1 MKKLLKQLLA
11 VTTAIMMAIT
21 LLPAMA
27 NAEGNSAEAPEIK
40 GFRIKKIA
48 QKEKETD
55 AEIPLQGA
63 EFKYYKV
70 YDINETTG
78 EITINN
84 KFKEIQS
91 DTDATQLWTDLNN
104 MIDEKQNFSTE
115 QELTLANDL
124 KNYIAKKGI
133 SAEMKDGKED
143 ILTSGTDG
151 LTNYALTNYAANKA
165 YGYYLIVETKAPK
178 AQAPDT
184 YITGDPFFLAFP
196 GTDETNGTWIYDVT
210 SKPKAND
217 KGISG
222 PDKKILTTDNSEGV
236 SANDV
241 RVGDYIKYQ
250 IKVTVPQFTDK
261 SFEVTGNM
269 PKITITDTMSK
280 YLTFVKDNDH
290 PVTVTVNGTTK
301 KEKVGE
307 ENDNV
312 YTLTT
317 GTPGSD
323 DTYTAFTAILQANGG
338 FTKADC
344 GKDVTITY
352 YATVNGI
359 DNNNSNTSVL
369 RNSASVKVN
378 DDSDIPG
385 HHTDSY
391 TYGIELTKTLAGK
404 ALEENQNV
412 YFDLYEK
419 KGETYTKVTD
429 LENVVSDNKTQ
440 GEDETKKGQF
450 VTTKGN
456 PIRIKGL
463 SLGKYA
469 LKETKTVGG
478 YTLLTKY
485 VEFNLVDKNS
495 EGSLPDGLLDYTE
508 GEKKGTN
515 TTSNILSKTV
525 DNKKGFSMPGT
536 GGMGT
541 YIFTIGGLVVMAG
554 AVLLLV
560 SSKKKRA

>member
-27 NAEGNSAEAPEIK
+27 NAAGNSAEATEIK

-48 QKEKETD
+48 QKEKGKED
-55 AEIPLQGA
+55 VEIPLQGA

-70 YDINETTG
+70 YDINQTTG
-78 EITINN
+78 EISITDKFQTIKNDN
-84 KFKEIQS
+84 
-91 DTDATQLWTDLNN
+91 DAKQLWTDLNN
-104 MIDEKQNFSTE
+104 MIDEKQNFTTI

-133 SAEMKDGKED
+133 SAEMKEGKED
-143 ILTSGTDG
+143 ILTSDDKG
-151 LTNYALTNYAANKA
+151 LTNYAHNKT

-178 AQAPDT
+178 AQASETQNPTT

-210 SKPKAND
+210 SKPKANA

-222 PDKKILTTDNSEGV
+222 PEKKIIKKNNDTIEV
-236 SANDV
+236 SKNDV
-241 RVGDYIKYQ
+241 RVGDYLQYQ
-250 IKVTVPQFTDK
+250 IKVRVPQFTEK
-261 SFEVTGNM
+261 SFKVTDNM

-280 YLTFVKDNDH
+280 NLTFVKDEDH
-290 PVTVTVNGTTK
+290 PVTVTVNGVTK
-301 KEKVGE
+301 TEKVGE
-307 ENDNV
+307 KKDNV

-338 FTKADC
+338 FTKDDC
-344 GKDVTITY
+344 GKDVIITY
-352 YATVNGI
+352 YAQVKAI
-359 DNNNSNTSVL
+359 NNSIASDLQNT
-369 RNSASVKVN
+369 ASVKVN

-385 HHTDSY
+385 DRTDSY
-391 TYGIELTKTLAGK
+391 TYGIQLTKTLAGV
-404 ALEENQNV
+404 ALGQDDKDDKIDKV

-419 KGETYTKVTD
+419 KNGIYEKVTD
-429 LENVVSDNKTQ
+429 LGNVVSANKTDGAEIQ
-440 GEDETKKGQF
+440 YGQF
-450 VTTKGN
+450 VTTKNN
-456 PIRIKGL
+456 PILIKGL
-463 SLGKYA
+463 SLGEYA

-485 VEFNLVDKNS
+485 VEFNLVDANLNGKLDDA
-495 EGSLPDGLLDYTE
+495 EGNDTD
-508 GEKKGTN
+508 
-515 TTSNILSKTV
+515 SNILLKTV

>member
-27 NAEGNSAEAPEIK
+27 NAAEGSSEATTEVK
-40 GFRIKKIA
+40 TSTFTQNTGKFRILKTDKDKKG
-48 QKEKETD
+48 
-55 AEIPLQGA
+55 LSGA

-70 YDINETTG
+70 YDINSTNGAISKNSKFASVPNLPG
-78 EITINN
+78 ELSGND
-84 KFKEIQS
+84 E
-91 DTDATQLWTDLNN
+91 DL
-104 MIDEKQNFSTE
+104 TW
-115 QELTLANDL
+115 ANTL
-124 KNYIAKKGI
+124 KNYIATNNKNAANNKI
-133 SAEMKDGKED
+133 EADGT
-143 ILTSGTDG
+143 LTTDENG
-151 LTNYALTNYAANKA
+151 YTNYVENASF
-165 YGYYLIVETKAPK
+165 GYYLIVETKAPTK
-178 AQAPDT
+178 QNNKT
-184 YITGDPFFLAFP
+184 YVTGDPFFLALP
-196 GTDETNGTWIYDVT
+196 GVVNGTWNYEVT
-210 SKPKAND
+210 SEPKVNEE
-217 KGISG
+217 GISG
-222 PDKKILTTDNSEGV
+222 PEKKILTTDSNGEIKPV

-241 RVGDYIKYQ
+241 HVGDYIQYQ
-250 IKVTVPQFTDK
+250 IKVRVPQFTDK
-261 SFEVTGNM
+261 SFEVTDNM

-280 YLTFVKDNDH
+280 NLTFVNDDSH
-290 PVTVTVNGTTK
+290 PVTVTVNNQTKTT
-301 KEKVGE
+301 EQY
-307 ENDNV
+307 N
-312 YTLTT
+312 L
-317 GTPGSD
+317 TPGTKGSD
-323 DTYTAFTAILQANGG
+323 NSYTAFTATLQADNG
-338 FTKADC
+338 FTKADR
-344 GKDVTITY
+344 GKDVIITY
-352 YATVNGI
+352 YARVDAV
-359 DNNNSNTSVL
+359 DNSIASDL
-369 RNSASVKVN
+369 QNSASVKVN

-495 EGSLPDGLLDYTE
+495 EGYLPDGLLDYTE

>member
-27 NAEGNSAEAPEIK
+27 NAEENSAEVP

-84 KFKEIQS
+84 KFRVIQS
-91 DTDATQLWTDLNN
+91 DTNATQLWTDLNN
-104 MIDEKQNFSTE
+104 MIDETKNFTTT

-124 KNYIAKKGI
+124 KNYIAKNGI
-133 SAEMKDGKED
+133 SAEMKEGEEGD
-143 ILTSGTDG
+143 ILTSGANG
-151 LTNYALTNYAANKA
+151 LTNYAANKTH
-165 YGYYLIVETKAPK
+165 GYYLIVETKAPKAPK

-196 GTDETNGTWIYDVT
+196 GTDETNGTRIYDVT
-210 SKPKAND
+210 SKPKANA

-261 SFEVTGNM
+261 SFDVTDNM
-269 PKITITDTMSK
+269 PKITITDEMSK
-280 YLTFVKDNDH
+280 NLTFVNDDSH
-290 PVTVTVNGTTK
+290 PVTVTVNNLTK
-301 KEKVGE
+301 TAEQY
-307 ENDNV
+307 N
-312 YTLTT
+312 L
-317 GTPGSD
+317 TPGTKGSD
-323 DTYTAFTAILQANGG
+323 NSYTAFTAILQANNG
-338 FTKADC
+338 FTKDDR
-344 GKDVTITY
+344 GKDVIITY
-352 YATVNGI
+352 YAKVEAV
-359 DNNNSNTSVL
+359 DNSIASDLQNL
-369 RNSASVKVN
+369 ASVKVN
-378 DDSDIPG
+378 DDSDILG
-385 HHTDSY
+385 GQTDSY

-404 ALEENQNV
+404 NLTKDQKV

-419 KGETYTKVTD
+419 KDRTYTKVTD
-429 LENVVSDNKTQ
+429 LELNNVVSANKTTGNDIGYGQFFTTTIEKDNK
-440 GEDETKKGQF
+440 EILK
-450 VTTKGN
+450 
-456 PIRIKGL
+456 PIRIEGL
-463 SLGKYA
+463 SLGEYA

-485 VEFNLVDKNS
+485 VEFNLVDENS
-495 EGSLPDGLLDYTE
+495 DGLPDGKLDNAK
-508 GEKKGTN
+508 GEN
-515 TTSNILSKTV
+515 TDSNILSKTV
-525 DNKKGFSMPGT
+525 DNKKGFTMPTT

-541 YIFTIGGLVVMAG
+541 YIFTIGGLVVMVG